1 MRRRAILPLVA
12 VLGAAAAGACTEVT
26 TDPQAPVSL
35 AFDSLPAPSIVPG
48 DTLRDVDGV
57 ASPLTATAFNV
68 DGDPIAGAP
77 ITFTLVPPDSTP
89 ASRAALSVTP
99 EGFVLAVDTARP
111 SGSAYRVLAQVG
123 NLQSR
128 STTRTTLTVVPRPDS
143 LEVQAPT
150 GNDTLL
156 LYNATDS
163 TSSGRRAVSVRVR
176 LLHDSLG
183 AAPVPVGPYLVRFEV
198 VADSAA
204 GAVLDSVRFIRE
216 SRREVT
222 TVVATGTDG
231 VATAR
236 LQAFPRANATA
247 PDSIVLR
254 ASARRR
260 LSPDAVGDVRASP
273 VRLVVRV
280 APGPV

>member
-1 MRRRAILPLVA
+1 
-12 VLGAAAAGACTEVT
+12 
-26 TDPQAPVSL
+26 
-35 AFDSLPAPSIVPG
+35 
-48 DTLRDVDGV
+48 
-57 ASPLTATAFNV
+57 
-68 DGDPIAGAP
+68 
-77 ITFTLVPPDSTP
+77 
-89 ASRAALSVTP
+89 
-99 EGFVLAVDTARP
+99 
-111 SGSAYRVLAQVG
+111 VLAQVG

-128 STTRTTLTVVPRPDS
+128 STTRTALTVVPRPDS